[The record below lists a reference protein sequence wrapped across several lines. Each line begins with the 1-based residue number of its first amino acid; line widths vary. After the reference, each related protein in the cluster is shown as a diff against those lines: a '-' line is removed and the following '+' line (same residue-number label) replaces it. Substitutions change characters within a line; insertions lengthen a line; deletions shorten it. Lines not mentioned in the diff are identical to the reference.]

1 MNQEVLKM
9 KALIVILLF
18 VSFENAAAA
27 EDTTLQTV
35 LEELEI
41 LKKVISQ
48 QQTKIGLLEEN
59 LKSVKEQNRK
69 LQEEVVHL
77 KSDQEV
83 IREKMNLKQ
92 TKVPDRHNNFGGEPR
107 NKSRGLDDIL
117 SRHKRQL
124 SQYPLEVGFTALRHQ
139 DPVVVHTNAIIIF
152 ETSITNAGSAYNPL
166 SGIFRAPA
174 NGLYVFFFDIEC
186 AKNTGDTHVEL
197 VRDGAQT
204 GIQAYCHGTGDFDN
218 SSTLGVLHLSAGDT
232 VWVRLFQGDYINFG
246 GKTLFSG
253 FLL

>member
-1 MNQEVLKM
+1 M
-9 KALIVILLF
+9 IVILLF

-83 IREKMNLKQ
+83 IREKLNLKQ
-92 TKVPDRHNNFGGEPR
+92 TKVPNRPKNVIWTVCLICL
-107 NKSRGLDDIL
+107 SL
-117 SRHKRQL
+117 SR
-124 SQYPLEVGFTALRHQ
+124 
-139 DPVVVHTNAIIIF
+139 I
-152 ETSITNAGSAYNPL
+152 
-166 SGIFRAPA
+166 
-174 NGLYVFFFDIEC
+174 
-186 AKNTGDTHVEL
+186 
-197 VRDGAQT
+197 
-204 GIQAYCHGTGDFDN
+204 
-218 SSTLGVLHLSAGDT
+218 LHSYGN
-232 VWVRLFQGDYINFG
+232 VICR
-246 GKTLFSG
+246 
-253 FLL
+253 

>member
-1 MNQEVLKM
+1 MNQEILKI

-18 VSFENAAAA
+18 VSFENATAA

-92 TKVPDRHNNFGGEPR
+92 TKVPDTHNN
-107 NKSRGLDDIL
+107 
-117 SRHKRQL
+117 
-124 SQYPLEVGFTALRHQ
+124 VM
-139 DPVVVHTNAIIIF
+139 
-152 ETSITNAGSAYNPL
+152 
-166 SGIFRAPA
+166 
-174 NGLYVFFFDIEC
+174 FFF
-186 AKNTGDTHVEL
+186 L
-197 VRDGAQT
+197 
-204 GIQAYCHGTGDFDN
+204 
-218 SSTLGVLHLSAGDT
+218 LG
-232 VWVRLFQGDYINFG
+232 LFV
-246 GKTLFSG
+246 
-253 FLL
+253 

>member
-1 MNQEVLKM
+1 MNQEILKI

-83 IREKMNLKQ
+83 IREKKNLKK
-92 TKVPDRHNNFGGEPR
+92 TKVLKIPKNVIWTVCLIFLP
-107 NKSRGLDDIL
+107 L
-117 SRHKRQL
+117 SRILHSYGNVIRQ
-124 SQYPLEVGFTALRHQ
+124 
-139 DPVVVHTNAIIIF
+139 
-152 ETSITNAGSAYNPL
+152 
-166 SGIFRAPA
+166 
-174 NGLYVFFFDIEC
+174 
-186 AKNTGDTHVEL
+186 
-197 VRDGAQT
+197 
-204 GIQAYCHGTGDFDN
+204 
-218 SSTLGVLHLSAGDT
+218 
-232 VWVRLFQGDYINFG
+232 
-246 GKTLFSG
+246 
-253 FLL
+253 

>member
-1 MNQEVLKM
+1 MNQEILKI

-69 LQEEVVHL
+69 LQEEDVHL

-92 TKVPDRHNNFGGEPR
+92 TKVPDRHNN
-107 NKSRGLDDIL
+107 
-117 SRHKRQL
+117 
-124 SQYPLEVGFTALRHQ
+124 VM
-139 DPVVVHTNAIIIF
+139 
-152 ETSITNAGSAYNPL
+152 
-166 SGIFRAPA
+166 
-174 NGLYVFFFDIEC
+174 VFFL
-186 AKNTGDTHVEL
+186 TWL
-197 VRDGAQT
+197 VCLMFFSISR
-204 GIQAYCHGTGDFDN
+204 I
-218 SSTLGVLHLSAGDT
+218 
-232 VWVRLFQGDYINFG
+232 FQSF
-246 GKTLFSG
+246 
-253 FLL
+253 